1 MKARYIKINED
12 VKLRTP
18 GVKDEVNQCE

>member
-18 GVKDEVNQCE
+18 GVKGEVNQCE